1 MSDGLTV
8 KLGARD
14 YTIVAQPIG
23 RIRRKLGKL
32 IALNEGAAALDG
44 ELDGE
49 VYSALKTFIPDLAP
63 VWELLGYETEDAYK
77 GGAEP
82 SDDAEAADRS
92 PTLPQIIEAIEIVY
106 RVNGA
111 DRLVRLGKSLV
122 KEDVLKAIISKELI
136 GWSSARSSSLPSPSG
151 ELDSMSS
158 TPTPPTSGESEDSP
172 SLASSTS

>member
-32 IALNEGAAALDG
+32 IALGTEGGLEGEVDG
-44 ELDGE
+44 EL
-49 VYSALKTFIPDLAP
+49 YSALKTFIPDLAP
-63 VWELLGYETEDAYK
+63 MYELLGYESEEAFK
-77 GGAEP
+77 SGAEP
-82 SDDAEAADRS
+82 SEDAEAADRS
-92 PTLPQIIEAIEIVY
+92 PTLPQIIEAIDTVY

-136 GWSSARSSSLPSPSG
+136 GWSSARSSSLPSPNG
-151 ELDSMSS
+151 ESTSTSS
-158 TPTPPTSGESEDSP
+158 TPTPPTSDKSEDSP
-172 SLASSTS
+172 SLASSIS

>member
-1 MSDGLTV
+1 MSDGLSV

-49 VYSALKTFIPDLAP
+49 AYSALKTFIPDLAP

-77 GGAEP
+77 SGAEP
-82 SDDAEAADRS
+82 SEDAEAADRS
-92 PTLPQIIEAIEIVY
+92 PTLPQIIEAFEAVY

-136 GWSSARSSSLPSPSG
+136 SWSSARSSSSPSPNG
-151 ELDSMSS
+151 ESDLTSS
-158 TPTPPTSGESEDSP
+158 TTTPPAPDENEDSP
-172 SLASSTS
+172 SLASSIS